1 MSTPSALG
9 LNIIIVVSEFNS
21 VISDSLLNGAI
32 DAYITSGGK
41 EEDLKIYRVPEA
53 YEIPGTVKQ
62 VLINQSL
69 DAVVTL
75 GSVIRGETPHFDY
88 ISLETF
94 RGIAEI
100 SRTSNIPVI
109 NGVLTT
115 DNLDQAEARS
125 IIGGR
130 NKGHEAME
138 AALKTIDVYKE
149 IYSVV

>member
-1 MSTPSALG
+1 MSIRNNS
-9 LNIIIVVSEFNS
+9 IVIIVGDFYSEITNNLLEGARQTFLNYGG
-21 VISDSLLNGAI
+21 SDKL
-32 DAYITSGGK
+32 
-41 EEDLKIYRVPEA
+41 LKIFRVPGA
-53 YEIPGTVKQ
+53 FEIPGAIANSLKIQ
-62 VLINQSL
+62 NIN
-69 DAVVTL
+69 AVIAL
-75 GSVIRGETPHFDY
+75 GAIIRGETPHFDY

-109 NGVLTT
+109 NGVLST
-115 DNLDQAEARS
+115 DSLEQAEARS

-149 IYSVV
+149 IDSVV